1 MASDSESGFPAA
13 ELKKFS
19 ESGQVIAGVMGTSVE
34 LWARS
39 EAAVILKAWA
49 GKTKVGAESKLE
61 RRGLIEAYRRAR
73 RAVGFSVYKGGVE
86 PGQAS
91 INLGIRGTFG
101 RVWYRTRKNGK
112 FQPTHAAGF
121 RTPVWRIKSD
131 DWLPVGRLVD
141 DFRASYQRIV
151 DQFKASAGLSRQSI
165 VQIAD
170 DLGIR
175 LEDVQGGGTLSAVG
189 IQKAR
194 NALATN
200 QQRYR
205 NGFGIIGRDA
215 REFYVTLVNRYP
227 KAGPLFMDQTLMQ
240 VISGRLG
247 YFKRNLEEG
256 VFLSVEKTAKKY
268 PYLQVLKT
276 AA

>member
-1 MASDSESGFPAA
+1 MSQETESGFPVE
-13 ELKKFS
+13 ELRKFS
-19 ESGQVIAGVMGTSVE
+19 ESGRVIAAAMDTSVE
-34 LWARS
+34 LWARA

-86 PGQAS
+86 PGQGS

-112 FQPTHAAGF
+112 FQGTHAAGF
-121 RTPVWRIKSD
+121 RTPVWRIKND
-131 DWLPVGRLVD
+131 DWLPLARLVD
-141 DFRASYQRIV
+141 DFRSSYRRIV
-151 DQFKASAGLSRQSI
+151 EQFKASAGLSRQSI

-175 LEDVQGGGTLSAVG
+175 LEDVKGGGTLSAVG
-189 IQKAR
+189 IAKAR
-194 NALATN
+194 AALASNGQT
-200 QQRYR
+200 YR
-205 NGFGIIGRDA
+205 NGIGIVGKTA

-227 KAGPLFMDQTLMQ
+227 KAGPLFMDKTLMQ
-240 VISGRLG
+240 VISGRIG

-256 VFLSVEKTAKKY
+256 AFLSLEQAAKKY
-268 PYLQVLKT
+268 PYLAVLKT